1 MQGSSTTCV
10 AYLLGVFLFG
20 VCGVHMCCLM
30 EGRLSMSSLL
40 LSTSNDSRAP
50 RSLDAFD
57 EIATLPWFIRV
68 ILSIVQLVY
77 HALHECF
84 ELVVHSLGCA

>member
-1 MQGSSTTCV
+1 
-10 AYLLGVFLFG
+10 
-20 VCGVHMCCLM
+20 M

-40 LSTSNDSRAP
+40 LSISNDSRAP

-84 ELVVHSLGCA
+84 ELVVHSLGCAYAWCDLDLRDKLLIWIER